1 MSYSIFIYN
10 CVEFRRHNVFIMKE
24 YIDSQQNVMKEAR
37 MLADLKRAAEEQSKI
52 EIAILIISVLID
64 SN

>member
-1 MSYSIFIYN
+1 
-10 CVEFRRHNVFIMKE
+10 MKE